1 MAKATKNADG
11 EIAPSEVSVRVDK
24 GVRLAKF
31 DAADVADFAAEACDR
46 IVALSRRSRK
56 RATSRVDVLIT
67 NNRQMQRL
75 NRDFRRKDK
84 PTDVISFPV
93 AEQNGHALE
102 GDIAISA
109 EITAHNAK
117 TLGHSAGE
125 ELKILIL
132 HGMLHLAGFDHE
144 TDRGQMAKLEAE
156 LRSELRLPGSL
167 IQRESRGTGRPV
179 RSGAAKRRSRSTR

>member
-1 MAKATKNADG
+1 MARTAKNAEG
-11 EIAPSEVSVRVDK
+11 EIAPSEVSVRVEK
-24 GVRLAKF
+24 GVHLPKF

-46 IVALSRRSRK
+46 VVALRRSRK
-56 RATSRVDVLIT
+56 SATSRVDVLIT
-67 NNRQMQRL
+67 SNRAMQRL

-93 AEQNGHALE
+93 AEKNGYALE

-109 EITAHNAK
+109 DITAENARR
-117 TLGHSAGE
+117 LGHSAGE

-132 HGMLHLAGFDHE
+132 HGMLHLAGYDHE

-156 LRSELRLPGSL
+156 LRRELRLPGSL
-167 IQRESRGTGRPV
+167 IQR
-179 RSGAAKRRSRSTR
+179 AKRRSAR